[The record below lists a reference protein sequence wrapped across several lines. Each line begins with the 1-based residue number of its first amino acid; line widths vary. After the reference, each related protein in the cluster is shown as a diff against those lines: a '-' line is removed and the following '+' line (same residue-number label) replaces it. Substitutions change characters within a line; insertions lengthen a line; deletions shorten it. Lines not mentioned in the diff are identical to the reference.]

1 MRRSDSGT
9 SIIAARG
16 PGNSVICAGET
27 GRLQT
32 IEGNLV
38 TIAAIRLTACRHDPA
53 FALPIRQKHNIVVP
67 IDSCAAVST
76 VAFAVSTVG
85 FAVSTV
91 GQFQLLDCP
100 EGLFEYDTSCSANV

>member
-32 IEGNLV
+32 IEGNLA

-76 VAFAVSTVG
+76 VG